1 MLVITLKLDKPS
13 ALNVVPD
20 VQLVKIHRII
30 VFNVQV
36 IIETLILL
44 LVHVNMGMLIL
55 ISLPV
60 KNALINVKL
69 VRIQ

>member
-55 ISLPV
+55 ISLPA